1 MIIIGL
7 GNPGT
12 QYKDTKHN
20 MGYWILDKLAN
31 QYGLEFKLGKHE
43 YMYAKN
49 NQMTLLKPLTFMNNS
64 GLAIRDYI
72 DYFNL
77 QNKNILVIYDDVDLP
92 LGTLRFRL
100 GGGSGGHKGIESII
114 YQLESDDF
122 NRLRIGIATDEDMRP
137 SEKYVLSPFHKK
149 DEELRNNM
157 IEKACE
163 GIKYYLSNDI
173 KETMNQFNE
182 KIKNKGVNE

>member
-31 QYGLEFKLGKHE
+31 QYGIEFKLGKHE
-43 YMYAKN
+43 YMYATG

-92 LGTLRFRL
+92 LGQIRFKSQ
-100 GGGSGGHKGIESII
+100 GSSGGQKGLESII
-114 YQLESDDF
+114 YHLKTDNFFRLKVGIRTDQTIHQLTS
-122 NRLRIGIATDEDMRP
+122 
-137 SEKYVLSPFHKK
+137 YVLSPFH
-149 DEELRNNM
+149 EESHDLVQEVLIHCCDAVEFLLENN
-157 IEKACE
+157 INEA
-163 GIKYYLSNDI
+163 
-173 KETMNQFNE
+173 MNQYNQ
-182 KIKNKGVNE
+182 KNKENH